1 MKKIVRYPV
10 LIILLLTYSLSLAQ
24 AGQII
29 KHTVAQGETIYSIAR
44 KYKTTPYQILKNNP
58 GLNSDIKPGQII
70 LIPLIEKPGLD
81 SLKASGRYIAFKYH
95 TVSENETVFSI
106 SKQYNTT
113 IEDINKVNKIEDN
126 NIKLGQIIIIPILPD
141 PTGKID
147 TTRYTFYYVKPK
159 EGKWRVAY
167 NHGITVDELERL
179 NPQIQGRNLQ
189 VNEKL
194 VVPKNRADTK
204 PETDKNFVYYEV
216 KPLETIYSL
225 TKRFDISEE
234 ELLRH
239 NPQLTDGLKAGQILK
254 IPRQKKPDDSSK
266 QSGNRF
272 FFHTVKPKETVYS
285 LTKRFNISIEELMKY
300 NPVLKDGL
308 KAGQILRI
316 PKPGFTVVF
325 DLNAPFF
332 FRLEKIKNPE
342 EYTVDLL
349 QNLHKNKT
357 YKVALLL
364 PFKLNRQNNTECSFI
379 RKNKILDYYAGI
391 RMAVDSL
398 KKLGLNIRVDVFDT
412 QADPNATDRILLKN
426 DLTDY
431 DFVLGPVYP
440 GVIEKTASVLETF
453 NTPVVVPSFRG
464 INAYGN
470 LVKTV
475 TDSAS
480 LAQHM
485 ITFINE
491 IKANDNLIVV
501 FDEKAKP
508 VADSVAL
515 SLGTLNMLAAHHSK
529 HGNWLKD
536 TDFKT
541 YLKKGKNNLI
551 ILSTDDYSLIAN
563 ILSVLDG
570 LSTNYPLQLFLLED
584 SKAIR
589 TLDVKKMA
597 AVHLT
602 FPSRSLKIID
612 PRLRK
617 SVKENLG
624 FYPNST
630 FINGYDTTFDL
641 MLRLANADNLFDGLK
656 KYGKTQETSRIYLY
670 GFHAGQGF
678 ENVASYILRVNE
690 NLDLEVLDK

>member
-1 MKKIVRYPV
+1 MKKIVRHSV
-10 LIILLLTYSLSLAQ
+10 LIGFILFFAVLHAQ
-24 AGQII
+24 EGRVI
-29 KHTVAQGETIYSIAR
+29 KHTVSEGETIYSIAR
-44 KYKTTPYQILKNNP
+44 KYKITPYKILKNNP
-58 GLNSDIKPGQII
+58 GLGSDIKPGQII
-70 LIPLIEKPGLD
+70 LIPVEEKPGLD
-81 SLKASGRYIAFKYH
+81 SLKAGGRYVAFKYH
-95 TVSENETVFSI
+95 TVGENETIFSI
-106 SKQYNTT
+106 SKKYNTT

-141 PTGKID
+141 PAGKID
-147 TTRYTFYYVKPK
+147 TTRYTFYFVKPK

-194 VVPKNRADTK
+194 VVPKNRAETK
-204 PETDKNFVYYEV
+204 PEEDKNFVYYEV
-216 KPLETIYSL
+216 KPLETVYSL
-225 TKRFDISEE
+225 TKRFNISEE
-234 ELLRH
+234 ELLRY
-239 NPQLTDGLKAGQILK
+239 NPELTEGLKAGQILK
-254 IPRQKKPDDSSK
+254 LPRHKTTSETKTSE
-266 QSGNRF
+266 SGHF
-272 FFHTVKPKETVYS
+272 FFHTVKPKETIYS
-285 LTKRFNISIEELMKY
+285 LTKKYNVSIADLMKY

-308 KAGQILRI
+308 KAGQVLRI
-316 PKPGFTVVF
+316 PKPDFVVVF
-325 DLNAPFF
+325 DINAPFF

-349 QNLHKNKT
+349 ENLTKDKN
-357 YKVALLL
+357 YKIAILL
-364 PFKLNRQNNTECSFI
+364 PFKLNRQSENDCANL

-398 KKLGLNIRVDVFDT
+398 KKLGLQIQYDVFDT
-412 QADPNATDRILLKN
+412 QANPAVADQIMLQN

-440 GVIEKTASVLETF
+440 QVVEKTASVLETF

-464 INAYGN
+464 MAAYGN
-470 LVKTV
+470 LVQTV

-480 LAQHM
+480 MAQHM

-491 IKANDNLIVV
+491 MKGDDNVLVV
-501 FDEKAKP
+501 FDKKSRS
-508 VADSVAL
+508 VADTVAV
-515 SLGTLNMLAAHHSK
+515 SLGTLNMLEAHNSK

-541 YLKKGKNNLI
+541 FLKKGKNNLI
-551 ILSTDDYSLIAN
+551 VLVTDDYSLVAN
-563 ILSVLDG
+563 VLAVLDG
-570 LSTNYPLQLFLLED
+570 LSLQYPVQLFMLED
-584 SKAIR
+584 SKAVQ

-597 AVHLT
+597 AVHFT
-602 FPSRSLKIID
+602 FPSRDLKIPD

-617 SVKENLG
+617 SVKEQMG
-624 FYPNST
+624 FYPTAT

-656 KYGKTQETSRIYLY
+656 KFGKTQETSRIYLY
-670 GFHAGQGF
+670 GYKAGQGF
-678 ENVASYILRVNE
+678 KNIASYILRVNE
-690 NLDLEVLDK
+690 NLDLEILDK